1 MSKLVSLTLTGI
13 SCFKIAE
20 TFVRQHIGGK
30 NTHHYIASEGR
41 RLRLSWGNL
50 NMESSMTTSIH
61 CTVNTRLALLDG
73 LEKTNVVIYERLEE
87 SRQNDYF
94 LMINVSKNPQA
105 ISKIYFV
112 SCGTC

>member
-1 MSKLVSLTLTGI
+1 
-13 SCFKIAE
+13 
-20 TFVRQHIGGK
+20 
-30 NTHHYIASEGR
+30 
-41 RLRLSWGNL
+41 
-50 NMESSMTTSIH
+50 MTTSIH
-61 CTVNTRLALLDG
+61 CTVNMRLALLDG

-112 SCGTC
+112 FCGTC